1 MNTWWIPFNTSSE
14 ELNHWWSF
22 QSSTPPSGPK
32 WRDSIL
38 DHDFEWGVLWMGQRN
53 PNHQL
58 KTVVYPIIYRTSTIL
73 LVVQDFA
80 TCPPHFVFE
89 AFRLP
94 KVRKSKASRLN
105 CICWYQLSCNMMPF
119 RGPQL
124 QVPSI
129 YKAYFLGL
137 WKGISPQHMALC
149 GVLKFAHHAVS
160 VLVWH
165 LGDVSS
171 IESHPNQSFW
181 NLQYPPLP
189 YIPMVRCVALCRLMS
204 GWWFQMN
211 ILSIYI
217 YNIYI
222 YK

>member
-38 DHDFEWGVLWMGQRN
+38 NHDFEWGVLWMGQRN

-58 KTVVYPIIYRTSTIL
+58 KTVVYPIIYTTSTIL

-80 TCPPHFVFE
+80 TCPPYFVFE

-94 KVRKSKASRLN
+94 KSAEIQGFEAELHMLISTKLQYGAISGTSIAGTQHIQGLCKGYEREYPHNIWPYVVSWNSHTT
-105 CICWYQLSCNMMPF
+105 PF
-119 RGPQL
+119 RCWFDIWGMCQ
-124 QVPSI
+124 
-129 YKAYFLGL
+129 
-137 WKGISPQHMALC
+137 ALRATPTR
-149 GVLKFAHHAVS
+149 VF
-160 VLVWH
+160 
-165 LGDVSS
+165 
-171 IESHPNQSFW
+171 EF
-181 NLQYPPLP
+181 LQYPPLP

-211 ILSIYI
+211 ILSI
-217 YNIYI
+217 
-222 YK
+222 

>member
-105 CICWYQLSCNMMPF
+105 CI
-119 RGPQL
+119 
-124 QVPSI
+124 
-129 YKAYFLGL
+129 

-217 YNIYI
+217 IYI
-222 YK
+222 